1 MTRMEANDTQDH
13 SGPCGGHYYQRMGW
27 LEETIWS
34 IPVWEILVL
43 AGIGL
48 GSGMLG
54 GLLGIGGA
62 VVNTPA
68 IVLIL
73 ARDIHTA
80 QAASMSVTFFV
91 AAPAAYRHWKCGG
104 LRFDLI
110 RAIVPAALIG
120 ILLGVTAS
128 IWMPD
133 QELRLIFGV
142 FLIYVLYVNFRRVI
156 ETSQQREV
164 RTSRPERVNIKRG
177 TVVGSVAGFGA
188 GLLGIGGGLITVP
201 LTQLMCRCQLR
212 QCIACSA
219 AVMCVTSLV
228 GATYKNITLPN
239 VPNIGDVHWWT
250 ALTIGVWLIPT
261 CFLGSWIGA
270 RLTYVLPLKLVR
282 SVFCI
287 LVALASWKFL
297 SSFIENV
304 T

>member
-1 MTRMEANDTQDH
+1 
-13 SGPCGGHYYQRMGW
+13 MGW

-104 LRFDLI
+104 LRFDLV
-110 RAIVPAALIG
+110 RTIVPAALIG

-128 IWMPD
+128 IWVPD
-133 QELRLIFGV
+133 QELRLIFGL
-142 FLIYVLYVNFRRVI
+142 FLLYVLYVNFRRVI
-156 ETSQQREV
+156 ESAERRSV
-164 RTSRPERVNIKRG
+164 RQSLPERVNFKRG
-177 TVVGSVAGFGA
+177 TTVGSLAGFGA

-201 LTQLMCRCQLR
+201 LTQLMCRCNLR
-212 QCIACSA
+212 ACIACSA
-219 AVMCVTSLV
+219 SVMCVTSLV
-228 GATYKNITLPN
+228 GATYKNITLSS
-239 VPNIGDVHWWT
+239 VPGIGDVHWWT
-250 ALTIGVWLIPT
+250 SLTIAVWLIPT

-270 RLTYVLPLKLVR
+270 RLTYVLSLKVVR
-282 SVFCI
+282 SVFCV
-287 LVALASWKFL
+287 LVGVACWKLLTPFL
-297 SSFIENV
+297 